1 MAGAYQL
8 GSAAIPGP
16 PKNDGP
22 ADGPSA
28 PAPRSRSVVA
38 SSRVSAPSVAQV
50 DDALDEL
57 VNQFS
62 DPLSFLRELV
72 QNAIDAGSHEVEIN
86 TSFEP
91 KGEGGTAVVAV
102 SDWGGGMSREI
113 IETKLTRLFS
123 SQKDGDRTKIGKFGI
138 GFVSVFAIGPEVVC
152 VDTAR
157 DGEAWRVLFDEKRA
171 FRLLRLDEPIEGT
184 TIRVYKSMSPQ
195 EFSGFEVAVRKTVT
209 YWCKHAVCDIRVD
222 GEPIAVPFAYSNPC
236 SVEHDDGY
244 SRISASHPA
253 GAETFLGLY
262 NGGLTL
268 VELGKSPHPGT
279 LVRAWSPH
287 LEHTLTRDAVIED
300 EGHACV
306 MEAIADTVHGPLAER
321 AFENLQTELQSTL
334 PTPWRNHHHA
344 CVRWHVEQGLRPR
357 TQDTVAARTVA
368 LTPAG
373 QVLSLGRLLEGVE
386 GDVLFATRTR
396 SPLSDAVEA
405 SGKTVAHAGL
415 AAEDGALLRS
425 IGGRG
430 GEFSLDALEAHWA
443 LPLPLR
449 DASEH
454 AVLDPLAEAT
464 RSVFREAGHKV
475 SEVRFGHF
483 DYPGSSLAAQVAVS
497 QADPFS
503 LSRLQDV
510 KTLGR
515 GFFARS
521 RPVIVNADHPAT
533 QALGPLAQRDL
544 PLAAYMLAKLFFVG
558 SGLTPSVDGVLA
570 TAANE
575 LESR

>member
-1 MAGAYQL
+1 M
-8 GSAAIPGP
+8 
-16 PKNDGP
+16 
-22 ADGPSA
+22 
-28 PAPRSRSVVA
+28 
-38 SSRVSAPSVAQV
+38 SAPSVAPV

-86 TSFEP
+86 TSFEA
-91 KGEGGTAVVAV
+91 KGDAGTAVIAV

-157 DGEAWRVLFDEKRA
+157 DGEAWRVLFDETRA

-184 TIRVYKSMSPQ
+184 TIRVYKSMSSQ

-222 GEPIAVPFAYSNPC
+222 GEPIAVPFGYSNPC

-244 SRISASHPA
+244 SRVSASHPPNS
-253 GAETFLGLY
+253 ETFLGLY

-268 VELGKSPHPGT
+268 VELDESPHPGT

-287 LEHTLTRDAVIED
+287 LEHTLTRDAVIKD
-300 EGHACV
+300 EGHARV
-306 MEAIADTVHGPLAER
+306 MAAIADTVHGPLALR
-321 AFENLQTELQSTL
+321 AFENLETELRSAV
-334 PTPWRNHHHA
+334 PTPWRNLHHR
-344 CVRWHVEQGLRPR
+344 CVRWHVERGLRPQ
-357 TQDTVAARTVA
+357 TQKGAAQSVVA
-368 LTPAG
+368 LTPSAEH
-373 QVLSLGRLLEGVE
+373 LTLGRLMDGVA
-386 GDVLFATRTR
+386 DDLILITRTQG
-396 SPLSDAVEA
+396 PLSDAVA
-405 SGKTVAHAGL
+405 AAGKTVVHAGHD
-415 AAEDGALLRS
+415 AEDGALLKS
-425 IGGRG
+425 IGSSG
-430 GEFSLDALEAHWA
+430 GDFTIGALEAHWA

-449 DASEH
+449 DAAEH
-454 AVLDPLAEAT
+454 AAFDPLAEAT
-464 RSVFREAGHKV
+464 RSVFRNAGHKV
-475 SEVRFGHF
+475 SQVQFGHF
-483 DYPGSSLAAQVAVS
+483 DYPGSSLTSRVAVS
-497 QADPFS
+497 QPNPFS
-503 LSRLQDV
+503 LTPLEDV
-510 KTLGR
+510 TTLGR

-521 RPVIVNADHPAT
+521 RPVIVNVDHPAT

-558 SGLTPSVDGVLA
+558 SGLTPSIDGELA
-570 TAANE
+570 AAAHE
-575 LESR
+575 LGER

>member
-1 MAGAYQL
+1 M
-8 GSAAIPGP
+8 
-16 PKNDGP
+16 
-22 ADGPSA
+22 
-28 PAPRSRSVVA
+28 
-38 SSRVSAPSVAQV
+38 SAPSVAPV

-72 QNAIDAGSHEVEIN
+72 QNAIDAGSHEVEIT
-86 TSFEP
+86 TSFEA
-91 KGEGGTAVVAV
+91 KGDGGTAVIAV
-102 SDWGGGMSREI
+102 SDWGGGMSRDI

-222 GEPIAVPFAYSNPC
+222 DKPISVPFAYANPC

-253 GAETFLGLY
+253 GTETFLGLY

-268 VELGKSPHPGT
+268 VELDQSPHPGT

-300 EGHACV
+300 EGHARV

-321 AFENLQTELQSTL
+321 AFENLETELRGTV

-344 CVRWHVEQGLRPR
+344 CVRWHVEHGLRSR
-357 TQDTVAARTVA
+357 TRDAVAERTVA
-368 LTPAG
+368 LSPAA
-373 QVLSLGRLLEGVE
+373 QRWARGRLLGGVAND
-386 GDVLFATRTR
+386 GLLATRTR
-396 SPLSDAVEA
+396 GPLSDAAEA
-405 SGKTVAHAGL
+405 AGKAVVHAGL
-415 AAEDGALLRS
+415 DAQDGALLES
-425 IGGRG
+425 IGRLG
-430 GEFSLDALEAHWA
+430 GFSLAALEGRWA

-454 AVLDPLAEAT
+454 AALDPLADAT
-464 RSVFREAGHKV
+464 RVVFREAGHKV
-475 SEVRFGHF
+475 SEVLFGHF
-483 DYPGSSLAAQVAVS
+483 DYPGSSLASRVAVS
-497 QADPFS
+497 QPDPFS
-503 LSRLQDV
+503 LTPLQEIS
-510 KTLGR
+510 TLGR

-533 QALGPLAQRDL
+533 KALGPLAQRDL
-544 PLAAYMLAKLFFVG
+544 PLAAYMLAKLFIVG
-558 SGLTPSVDGVLA
+558 SGLTPSIDGELA
-570 TAANE
+570 AAAHE

>member
-1 MAGAYQL
+1 M
-8 GSAAIPGP
+8 
-16 PKNDGP
+16 
-22 ADGPSA
+22 
-28 PAPRSRSVVA
+28 
-38 SSRVSAPSVAQV
+38 SAPSVAPV
-50 DDALDEL
+50 DDALAEL

-72 QNAIDAGSHEVEIN
+72 QNAIDAGSHEVEIT

-91 KGEGGTAVVAV
+91 RGEAGTAVIAV

-123 SQKDGDRTKIGKFGI
+123 SNKDGDRTKIGKFGI

-157 DGEAWRVLFDEKRA
+157 DGEAWRVLFDENRA

-184 TIRVYKSMSPQ
+184 TIRVYKSMSTQ
-195 EFSGFEVAVRKTVT
+195 EFSGFAGAVRKTVT

-222 GEPIAVPFAYSNPC
+222 GEPIAVPFPYAEPC

-253 GAETFLGLY
+253 AGETFLGLY

-268 VELGKSPHPGT
+268 VERDKGPHAGV

-300 EGHACV
+300 EGHARV

-321 AFENLQTELQSTL
+321 AFENLEAELRRTV
-334 PTPWRNHHHA
+334 PTPLRDHHHR
-344 CVRWHVEQGLRPR
+344 CVGWHVGNGLRPK
-357 TQDTVAARTVA
+357 TQDAVARRTVA
-368 LTPAG
+368 LTPGAAP
-373 QVLSLGRLLEGVE
+373 LTLERLLDGIPEE
-386 GDVLFATRTR
+386 LLLLTRTQG
-396 SPLSDAVEA
+396 PLSDAVEA
-405 SGKTVAHAGL
+405 KGLVVAHAGVETGAGILL
-415 AAEDGALLRS
+415 AKLGRF
-425 IGGRG
+425 GGG
-430 GEFSLDALEAHWA
+430 FATAALETHWA

-454 AVLDPLAEAT
+454 AAFDPLGAA
-464 RSVFREAGHKV
+464 VQKIFRTAGHKV
-475 SEVRFGHF
+475 SEVHFGHF
-483 DYPGSSLAAQVAVS
+483 DYPGSSLAARVAIA
-497 QADPFS
+497 QQEPFE
-503 LSRLQDV
+503 LTPLQEMT
-510 KTLGR
+510 TLGR

-521 RPVIVNADHPAT
+521 RPVVVNADHPAT
-533 QALGPLAQRDL
+533 QALIPLAQRDL

-558 SGLTPSVDGVLA
+558 SGLTPIIDGELA
-570 TAANE
+570 AAAHQ
-575 LESR
+575 LEAR